1 MRYKNVAPTK
11 ETLNEIKM
19 STGNLVSLT
28 KNIDASVGI
37 EYEFVY
43 TTDMDDPYTEAPNK
57 KFISVNDAVRFFG
70 DSDIEPDDY
79 DIYDT
84 LETFLK
90 TEYDEW
96 KSEKENNADSDR
108 ILEYIKK
115 SYYDRVEGAI
125 TEKLKDAMD
134 EMGLDEDKKRDIMY
148 IHLQKPHG
156 FLRGYYNLPD
166 NVIKTF
172 MKKHIS
178 DSNDLELIELYLKLR
193 KPVYENIDKM
203 AKDDLVKKNDTYR
216 GIIRKIFSERK
227 FMEENYPDANALYNF
242 AKNDS
247 ELSELPWPMKEPDPD
262 NALTIVQ
269 REIDDMTTGG
279 SLFGDYTVE
288 TDQSIQA
295 DESYG
300 EAGIELKNSQPIS
313 LEEALNDLKVI
324 SDYIEG
330 NGYTNDSTGLHINV
344 SVPNFSVGNM
354 DYVKLILL
362 LGDQYLLKEFD
373 REYNTYAESA
383 IDKLKSDIS
392 DQDKINVLEELRDTM
407 GHLAGQLLHDGWT
420 EKYTS
425 VNVHNNR
432 VEFRGP
438 GGSWLEDKTQ
448 QYMENMIR
456 RMVVALDASLD
467 QSKYQREYTKK
478 LYKLL
483 NPYTET
489 QKYEDPMFI
498 FSLMSSGMMPKSV
511 AKNYITKI
519 RSNRKVRD
527 IHYMVGAKDGSYVW
541 GSGKTKQQ
549 AVDDAKRES
558 ENNGYSWNEEIKNT
572 RLYPTNRETHE
583 LIQSGGHTFAFSYDE
598 SEGIYVPDQ
607 KVNTMLNQLIG

>member
-1 MRYKNVAPTK
+1 MRHNNIIPSK
-11 ETLNEIKM
+11 ETITEIKM
-19 STGNLVSLT
+19 STGNLASLT

-43 TTDMDDPYTEAPNK
+43 TTNMDDPYTEAPNK
-57 KFISVNDAVRFFG
+57 TFISVNDAVSFFG

-115 SYYDRVEGAI
+115 IYYARAEVAI
-125 TEKLKDAMD
+125 TGKLKDSMN
-134 EMGLDEDKKRDIMY
+134 EIGLDEDKKLDIMY
-148 IHLQKPHG
+148 IHLQQPHG
-156 FLRGYYNLPD
+156 FLRGYFNLPD
-166 NVIKTF
+166 NVINTLVKNDKTGA
-172 MKKHIS
+172 I
-178 DSNDLELIELYLKLR
+178 DRDAVELYLKLR

-203 AKDDLVKKNDTYR
+203 AKDDLDKKNDTYR
-216 GIIRKIFSERK
+216 GIIRKIFSEKK
-227 FMEENYPDANALYNF
+227 FMEEKYPDADALYNF
-242 AKNDS
+242 AQNDS

-269 REIDDMTTGG
+269 REINDMTNGG
-279 SLFGDYTVE
+279 SLVGDYNVE

-295 DESYG
+295 DESNG

-313 LEEALNDLKVI
+313 LEEALDDLTVI
-324 SDYIEG
+324 SDYIAG
-330 NGYTNDSTGLHINV
+330 SGYTNDSTGLHINV

-373 REYNTYAESA
+373 REYNTYAGSA
-383 IDKLKSDIS
+383 IDKLKSDIT
-392 DQDKINVLEELRDTM
+392 DQDKINVLDELRDTM
-407 GHLAGQLLHDGWT
+407 EGLAGQLLHDGWT

-438 GGSWLEDKTQ
+438 GGSWLENKTQ

-519 RSNRKVRD
+519 RSNRKNRD

-549 AVDDAKRES
+549 AIDDAKRES
-558 ENNGYSWNEEIKNT
+558 ENNDYSWNEEIKNT
-572 RLYPTNRETHE
+572 RLYPTNRGTHGM
-583 LIQSGGHTFAFSYDE
+583 IQSGDTFTFSYDE
-598 SEGIYVPDQ
+598 NEGIYVPD
-607 KVNTMLNQLIG
+607 